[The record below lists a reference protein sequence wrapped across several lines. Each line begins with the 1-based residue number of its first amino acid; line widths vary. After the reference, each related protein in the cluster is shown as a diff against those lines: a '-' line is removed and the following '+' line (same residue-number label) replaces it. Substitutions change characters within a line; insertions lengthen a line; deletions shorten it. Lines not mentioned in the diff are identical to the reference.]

1 MKYKTVWDYME
12 SISFTA
18 DDVISEVNDRNSAI
32 ELGWKLA
39 LKSIK
44 QKIKS
49 YENSK
54 SLSHRGRNH

>member
-54 SLSHRGRNH
+54 SLPHRGRNH

>member
-1 MKYKTVWDYME
+1 MNKTVWDYME
-12 SISFTA
+12 SIGFTA

-49 YENSK
+49 YEKRS
-54 SLSHRGRNH
+54 